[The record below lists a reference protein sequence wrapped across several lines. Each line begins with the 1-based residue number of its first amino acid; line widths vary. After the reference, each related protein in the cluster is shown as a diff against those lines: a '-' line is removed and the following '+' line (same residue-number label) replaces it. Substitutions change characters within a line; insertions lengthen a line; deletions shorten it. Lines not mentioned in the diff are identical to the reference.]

1 MACLN
6 WSLIFANSRWRISNQ
21 QLQQLQRLQQLQQ
34 LQQLQELQQQYGSTL
49 MILGTARALVAC
61 MAMNLEALP
70 LCVSNTQSVPCEALQ
85 RYALRHDVPL
95 ALVL

>member
-21 QLQQLQRLQQLQQ
+21 QLQQLQRLQQ
-34 LQQLQELQQQYGSTL
+34 LQQQYGSTL